1 MKSPHYS
8 LREIGRMLGIPPST
22 VVYYRDRFESCLPRP
37 VGRGRTRRYP
47 QEALAV
53 FGRIREMFEMNL
65 SAEAVERELA
75 ARATVRDGA
84 RAGRPDPGVSGS
96 MAGLLARLDGLLAD
110 QALYR
115 AEVASLRQAHDAQ
128 RKEQEASA
136 RAAAKRIA
144 ALEAEAASLRADR
157 ERLESRLA
165 EFIRRANP
173 LRSRPGRDFLRL
185 PLVIR
190 SKGEFLGVS
199 NRTGATLSLEGFT
212 GLIQRNADASRDVA
226 MGWEREGEG
235 YVLSVAVTD
244 RAAGRR
250 QELRLVA
257 VETTTPNKN
266 RVVEVRALT
275 LDGHEAPE
283 PMLLT
288 LFRQIRDQYL

>member
-1 MKSPHYS
+1 MKTPHYS

-37 VGRGRTRRYP
+37 LGRGRNRRYP

-75 ARATVRDGA
+75 SRAKARGRD
-84 RAGRPDPGVSGS
+84 PEPGVSGP
-96 MAGLLARLDGLLAD
+96 MAGLLARLDSLLAD

-115 AEVASLRQAHDAQ
+115 GELAALRREREAE
-128 RKEQEASA
+128 A
-136 RAAAKRIA
+136 RAAARRIA
-144 ALEAEAASLRADR
+144 DLEAAAAALRADR
-157 ERLESRLA
+157 ERLEARLA
-165 EFIRRANP
+165 ELIRRSNP

-185 PLVIR
+185 PLVVR
-190 SKGEFLGVS
+190 SRGEFLGVS
-199 NRTGATLSLEGFT
+199 GKAGATLSLEGFT
-212 GLIQRNADASRDVA
+212 GLIQRNADALRDVD
-226 MGWEREGEG
+226 MDWEQAGEG
-235 YVLSVAVTD
+235 FVLAVRVTD

-250 QELRLVA
+250 QELRLEA
-257 VETTTPNKN
+257 AETTTPSGN
-266 RVVEVRALT
+266 RVVEVRGLT
-275 LDGHEAPE
+275 LDGREAPE

>member
-1 MKSPHYS
+1 MKTPHYS

-65 SAEAVERELA
+65 SAEAVERELS
-75 ARATVRDGA
+75 A
-84 RAGRPDPGVSGS
+84 RAGSQAGQPDSGMS
-96 MAGLLARLDGLLAD
+96 GPMAGLLVRLDGLLAD

-115 AEVASLRQAHDAQ
+115 AEVASLRRERD
-128 RKEQEASA
+128 
-136 RAAAKRIA
+136 AAAREANRRIA

-157 ERLESRLA
+157 ERLQSRLA
-165 EFIRRANP
+165 ELIRRANP

-199 NRTGATLSLEGFT
+199 SRTGATLSLEGFT

-235 YVLSVAVTD
+235 YVLSVAVAD
-244 RAAGRR
+244 KAAGRK
-250 QELRLVA
+250 QELRLLA
-257 VETTTPNKN
+257 AETTTPSNN
-266 RVVEVRALT
+266 RVVEIRALT
-275 LDGHEAPE
+275 LDGREAPE

>member
-47 QEALAV
+47 QEALAI

-75 ARATVRDGA
+75 ARAGA
-84 RAGRPDPGVSGS
+84 QAGRTDLGVSGA

-115 AEVASLRQAHDAQ
+115 AEVAGL
-128 RKEQEASA
+128 RKEQEASS
-136 RAAAKRIA
+136 RAAATRIA
-144 ALEAEAASLRADR
+144 ALEAEAAALRADR

-165 EFIRRANP
+165 ELIRRANP

-226 MGWEREGEG
+226 MGWERDGEG
-235 YVLSVAVTD
+235 YVLSVTVAD

-266 RVVEVRALT
+266 RVVEVRGLT
-275 LDGHEAPE
+275 LDGREAPE

>member
-47 QEALAV
+47 QEALAI

-75 ARATVRDGA
+75 ARAGA
-84 RAGRPDPGVSGS
+84 QAGRTDPGVSGS

-115 AEVASLRQAHDAQ
+115 AEVAGL
-128 RKEQEASA
+128 RKEQEASS
-136 RAAAKRIA
+136 RAAATRIA
-144 ALEAEAASLRADR
+144 ALEAEAAALRADR

-165 EFIRRANP
+165 ELIRRANP

-226 MGWEREGEG
+226 MGWERDGEG
-235 YVLSVAVTD
+235 YVLSVTVAD

-266 RVVEVRALT
+266 RVVEVRGLT
-275 LDGHEAPE
+275 LDGREAPE

>member
-1 MKSPHYS
+1 MKPPHYS

-37 VGRGRTRRYP
+37 MGRGRTRRYP

-53 FGRIREMFEMNL
+53 FGRIREMFEQNL
-65 SAEAVERELA
+65 GAEAVERELS
-75 ARATVRDGA
+75 A
-84 RAGRPDPGVSGS
+84 RAGTRGAGSDPGLSGPV
-96 MAGLLARLDGLLAD
+96 AGLLARLDGLLQD

-115 AEVASLRQAHDAQ
+115 AELASLRREREAEARSAQ
-128 RKEQEASA
+128 R
-136 RAAAKRIA
+136 RIA
-144 ALEAEAASLRADR
+144 ALEAEAAAQRADR
-157 ERLESRLA
+157 ERLEARLA
-165 EFIRRANP
+165 ELIRRSNP

-190 SKGEFLGVS
+190 SKGEFLGV
-199 NRTGATLSLEGFT
+199 TGKAGATLSLEGFT
-212 GLIQRNADASRDVA
+212 GLIQRNADAARSVD
-226 MGWEREGEG
+226 MDWEREGEG
-235 YVLSVAVTD
+235 FALTVAVAD

-257 VETTTPNKN
+257 AETTTPSNN

-275 LDGHEAPE
+275 LDGREAPE

-288 LFRQIRDQYL
+288 LFRQIRDSYL

>member
-75 ARATVRDGA
+75 ARAGA
-84 RAGRPDPGVSGS
+84 QAGRTDPGVSGS

-115 AEVASLRQAHDAQ
+115 AELASLRQAHDMQ
-128 RKEQEASA
+128 HKEQEASA

-165 EFIRRANP
+165 ELIRRANP

-244 RAAGRR
+244 KAAGRT

>member
-47 QEALAV
+47 QEALAI

-75 ARATVRDGA
+75 ARAGA
-84 RAGRPDPGVSGS
+84 QAGRTDLGVSGA

-115 AEVASLRQAHDAQ
+115 AEVAGL
-128 RKEQEASA
+128 RKEQEASS
-136 RAAAKRIA
+136 RAAATRIA
-144 ALEAEAASLRADR
+144 ALEAEAAALRADR

-165 EFIRRANP
+165 ELIRRANP

-226 MGWEREGEG
+226 MGWERDGEG
-235 YVLSVAVTD
+235 YVLSVTVAD